1 MSDVKNSNIRAG
13 MLAIWRHLQPYKG
26 TLLLLSGLG
35 IISASANGAVPYVT
49 GRFFD
54 ALIAVSL
61 GESATAQGL
70 PVWLFFLGIWTGIQL
85 VANNIDWVIDRL
97 RRTVDTKIHM
107 AIQAQGF
114 AHLFRLPM
122 SFHKNVHI
130 NEVLEKISKAGWRT
144 SAVVM
149 TVIDISPQLL
159 SIVIGITL
167 AASINVLLAGVLA
180 VGVTL
185 YLVLLLNILRPVAVI
200 DESAHKSWNEGWN
213 DAAAAVQQIESVK
226 QATAEEY
233 ESKKTFDVFFNRT
246 FNLWY
251 RMERIWSNVSFF
263 QRTVIFLTQLA
274 VFLISVHF
282 IATGIITVGELVAIN
297 GYALMFFG
305 PFASLGNRWQVIQN
319 GLTSALQVEE
329 IFAEE
334 EELYKPVG
342 GKTLRNASGRVAFE
356 HVTFRYDE
364 AQPMVLN
371 DVNFSTEPGEVIA
384 LVGESGVGKSTLVQ
398 LISGYFFPSKGI
410 VKVEGVDTHSLNLT
424 SLRKQIAIVPQ
435 EVALFNDTIYA
446 NIRYGAFSASEKE
459 VITAAQRAHAHDF
472 IEKFPNKYKQIVGER
487 GIKLSVGQKQRIA
500 IARAILRGPKILI
513 LDEPT
518 SALDARTEQ
527 LITESLEELM
537 QGRTTFIIAH
547 RLSTVR
553 KADKILVFEKG
564 KIVEQGKHDELI
576 QRRDG
581 AYRRLY
587 EYQIG
592 LHN

>member
-329 IFAEE
+329 IFDEE

-371 DVNFSTEPGEVIA
+371 DVSFSTEPGEVIA

-398 LISGYFFPSKGI
+398 LVSGYFFPSKGI

-587 EYQIG
+587 E
-592 LHN
+592 